1 MPNPPETKALQ
12 GDMVQR
18 SHSFGARLT
27 RLVAR
32 IYPGVDADIL
42 ASQVIDAFWPEGTHR
57 RTRPRRPGNTLW
69 SQRDAMLI
77 TYGDSIVDGV
87 HKPLSLL
94 HDFLLTHLQGVVNGV
109 HVLPF
114 FPWTSDDGFAVT
126 DYRKVDMKLGD
137 WADIT
142 RIGRE
147 FHLMSDLVLN
157 HVSSQSGWFN
167 AFLQGHAPYDRFFVT
182 ADPGDDLSAVVRPRT
197 SPLLRAVETADGTKH
212 VWCTFS
218 HDQVDLDYSNPEVLL
233 EMLRVIRL
241 HIDMGVRIIRLDAV
255 AFVWKEIGT
264 GCIHLPETHDIV
276 KLLRLLADFA
286 TESVVLLT
294 ETNVPNA
301 ENLSYFGNRNE
312 AHAIYNFSLPPL
324 MLHALLTGTSR
335 FLNAWQ
341 MAMPPAQLGCAYLN
355 FTASHDGIGVR
366 PAEGLLDLAALTDE
380 ARTLDHQRAR
390 YHPLHFSPAI
400 ETASSQECLVC
411 HQEILERK
419 PLEESPAGVKAIDTL
434 AWYQTLDT
442 YEGEQQ
448 TFHWRHIESPFAKQV
463 MNLECNFCHKG
474 NDPREESPDMVPGKA
489 AFSADPVT
497 PAFTNRK
504 MVNPSETCL
513 LCHGAMPDP
522 ENIMGLYGPWHEIRG
537 DMEDEENP
545 NGCLTCHAELFR
557 TVRHQVTYLNPEGIE
572 EAALAGSDTCY
583 GCHGGRQWYRI
594 SYPYPRHPWPDMD
607 PETPDW
613 AKDRPTQSKEEYRLQ
628 PSAAK

>member
-1 MPNPPETKALQ
+1 MKQSRIAHGLAILSSSVFAVVVLAALTIPGPENGMEHNKQASLHQIDPNSAEERRVLANGHATPSALTEMPDANRGLSGIPGAGRTDASPSSESPGATVLAGAGQSADPRAMATKENAAL
-12 GDMVQR
+12 
-18 SHSFGARLT
+18 A
-27 RLVAR
+27 AR
-32 IYPGVDADIL
+32 I
-42 ASQVIDAFWPEGTHR
+42 
-57 RTRPRRPGNTLW
+57 
-69 SQRDAMLI
+69 
-77 TYGDSIVDGV
+77 
-87 HKPLSLL
+87 
-94 HDFLLTHLQGVVNGV
+94 
-109 HVLPF
+109 
-114 FPWTSDDGFAVT
+114 
-126 DYRKVDMKLGD
+126 
-137 WADIT
+137 
-142 RIGRE
+142 
-147 FHLMSDLVLN
+147 
-157 HVSSQSGWFN
+157 
-167 AFLQGHAPYDRFFVT
+167 
-182 ADPGDDLSAVVRPRT
+182 
-197 SPLLRAVETADGTKH
+197 
-212 VWCTFS
+212 
-218 HDQVDLDYSNPEVLL
+218 
-233 EMLRVIRL
+233 
-241 HIDMGVRIIRLDAV
+241 
-255 AFVWKEIGT
+255 
-264 GCIHLPETHDIV
+264 
-276 KLLRLLADFA
+276 
-286 TESVVLLT
+286 
-294 ETNVPNA
+294 
-301 ENLSYFGNRNE
+301 
-312 AHAIYNFSLPPL
+312 
-324 MLHALLTGTSR
+324 
-335 FLNAWQ
+335 
-341 MAMPPAQLGCAYLN
+341 
-355 FTASHDGIGVR
+355 
-366 PAEGLLDLAALTDE
+366 AALTDE